1 MALSR
6 RQLAEALRLTDGTA
20 DPSGPVNDILG
31 RLEGVSAAF
40 IELLCPN
47 APDAIKDEIEV
58 RFVGYLYDMPTAGRG
73 DFYGNA
79 WRNSGAGGLASRW
92 IVRRAGVTAELAT
105 DSSGETVSG
114 AWAIGDDEQETAG
127 GGLGMT
133 QQGNDSVFVNCEVE
147 NQWYDTTFI
156 VPAGNFYLQ
165 ASTFGGR
172 SGLQV
177 INRALLLDGTDAVA
191 GETTG
196 GNFPTTVIQTVS
208 HPVNTDVTE
217 AVQISRTAGGNL
229 VMRARTVAGEF
240 EAIPVH
246 VRVFEAA

>member
-105 DSSGETVSG
+105 DSSGE
-114 AWAIGDDEQETAG
+114 DEQETAG

-133 QQGNDSVFVNCEVE
+133 QVGTAAKFVNCLVE
-147 NQWYDTTFI
+147 NQWYLSGFD

-172 SGLQV
+172 AGLQV
-177 INRALLLDGTDAVA
+177 INRGLLFEGTDAVA
-191 GETTG
+191 GGLLG
-196 GNFPTTVIQTVS
+196 GNSPTTVIQTVS
-208 HPVNTDVTE
+208 HPVNTDVVE
-217 AVQISRTAGGNL
+217 AVQISRTAGGEM
-229 VMRARTVAGEF
+229 VIRARTVSGTF
-240 EAIPVH
+240 EAIGVNL
-246 VRVFEAA
+246 RVFEAA